1 LDVFHFDQ
9 TVTLA
14 LMPEKRQRTI
24 VYIDGFNLYYGGLKD
39 GPSRWLDPAELCRRL
54 LKPTHEIVGIRYFTA
69 RVQPRPNNPQQA
81 QRQQAYL
88 RALATIPDLSIHYG
102 HFLTRKV
109 NRRLARPP
117 RSGSPNR
124 LVWNTEEKGSDVNLA
139 SYLLIDGFRARY
151 DIAVVISNDSDL
163 KTPVEFVRG
172 ELEAPV
178 GILNPHKNRSWAL
191 SPKQLPAGS
200 FYKPIRSAA
209 LAASQLPPTLKDTD
223 GTIHKPKGW

>member
-1 LDVFHFDQ
+1 VAM
-9 TVTLA
+9 T
-14 LMPEKRQRTI
+14 RQRTI
-24 VYIDGFNLYYGGLKD
+24 VYVDGFNLYYGALKD
-39 GPSRWLDPAELCRRL
+39 GPNRWLNVAELCKRL
-54 LKPTHEIVGIRYFTA
+54 MRPTHEIVAIKYFTA
-69 RVQPRPNNPQQA
+69 RVQPRSNNPQQA
-81 QRQQAYL
+81 QRQQIYL
-88 RALATIPDLSIHYG
+88 RALATIPGLSIHYG

-139 SYLLIDGFRARY
+139 SHLLIDGFRARY

-172 ELEAPV
+172 DLGAPV
-178 GILNPHKNRSWAL
+178 GVLNPHKNRSWAL
-191 SPKQLPAGS
+191 SPRKLPAGS
-200 FYKPIRSAA
+200 FYKPIRAAA
-209 LAASQLPPTLKDTD
+209 LAASQLPDTLKDAD

>member
-1 LDVFHFDQ
+1 MSN
-9 TVTLA
+9 A
-14 LMPEKRQRTI
+14 RQRTI
-24 VYIDGFNLYYGGLKD
+24 VYVDGFNLYYGALKD
-39 GPSRWLDPAELCRRL
+39 GPNRWLDLAELCRRL
-54 LKPTHEIVGIRYFTA
+54 LKPTHDLVGIRYFTA
-69 RVQPRPNNPQQA
+69 KVQPRPNNPQQA

-88 RALATIPDLSIHYG
+88 RALETIPDLSIHFG

-117 RSGSPNR
+117 RGGSPNR

-172 ELEAPV
+172 ELGAPV
-178 GILNPHKNRSWAL
+178 GVLNPHKNRSWAL
-191 SPKQLPAGS
+191 SPKKLPAGS

-209 LAASQLPPTLKDTD
+209 LAASQLPQTLKDAD

>member
-1 LDVFHFDQ
+1 M
-9 TVTLA
+9 TRRGKRPLA
-14 LMPEKRQRTI
+14 ATTQLRTI
-24 VYIDGFNLYYGGLKD
+24 IYVDGFNLYYGALKD
-39 GPSRWLDPAELCRRL
+39 RPNRWLDLAALSRHL
-54 LKPTHEIVGIRYFTA
+54 LKPNHEIVGIRYFTA
-69 RVQPRPNNPQQA
+69 KVQPRPGNPQQA

-88 RALATIPDLSIHYG
+88 RALATIPDLSIHFG

-109 NRRLARPP
+109 NRRLARSPK
-117 RSGSPNR
+117 RGSSNR

-172 ELEAPV
+172 DLAAPV
-178 GILNPHKNRSWAL
+178 GVLNPHKNRSWAL
-191 SPKQLPAGS
+191 SPRQLPKGS
-200 FYKPIRSAA
+200 FYKPIRPAA
-209 LAASQLPPTLKDTD
+209 LAASQLPQTLKDAD

>member
-1 LDVFHFDQ
+1 MLP
-9 TVTLA
+9 T
-14 LMPEKRQRTI
+14 RQKTI
-24 VYIDGFNLYYGGLKD
+24 VYVDGFNLYYGALKD
-39 GPSRWLDPAELCRRL
+39 GPSRWLDLAALCGRL
-54 LKPTHEIVGIRYFTA
+54 LRPTHEIVGIRYFTA
-69 RVQPRPNNPQQA
+69 KVQPRPNNPQQA

-88 RALATIPDLSIHYG
+88 RALATIPGLSVHFG

-109 NRRLARPP
+109 NRRLARAP
-117 RSGSPNR
+117 RGGSPNR

-191 SPKQLPAGS
+191 SPKKLPTGS

-209 LAASQLPPTLKDTD
+209 LAASQFPQTLKDAD